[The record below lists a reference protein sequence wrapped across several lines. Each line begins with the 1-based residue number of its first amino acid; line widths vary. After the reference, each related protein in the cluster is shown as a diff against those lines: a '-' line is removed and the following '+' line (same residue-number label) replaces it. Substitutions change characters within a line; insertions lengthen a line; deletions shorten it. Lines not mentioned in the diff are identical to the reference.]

1 MKNNSSGEGSIVK
14 KAYELN
20 LNKLDEGFLS
30 DAIICHADTF
40 NEAKSILLTK
50 VKYDGWKLKYSGD
63 ELSYINIP
71 VRRNVQ
77 SDIVIFEGQEV
88 PRDKINGIINTRERM
103 AKFIEILAN
112 PAIQYCYILKGN
124 YYRPNSCGYTQFI
137 HEAGVY
143 TKEDAVQHAI
153 SCSELTLRPIDIT
166 EHNKMLTDK
175 IQDFT
180 SRLL

>member
-1 MKNNSSGEGSIVK
+1 
-14 KAYELN
+14 
-20 LNKLDEGFLS
+20 
-30 DAIICHADTF
+30 
-40 NEAKSILLTK
+40 

-71 VRRNVQ
+71 VRRNMEF
-77 SDIVIFEGQEV
+77 DIVIFEGNEV
-88 PRDKINGIINTRERM
+88 LRHEIQGIKITRIRL
-103 AKFIEILAN
+103 ACFDEILAN

-124 YYRPNSCGYTQFI
+124 YYRPNSCGYTQFM

-143 TKEDAVQHAI
+143 TKEVAVQHAI